1 MPKGNIKV
9 RPEVG
14 VAGCDA
20 EGLVRVSEQFAELEL
35 EMVRRTEITAAQIAA
50 EKADW
55 AKVGAAMGRIYQTL
69 CDEDNAGTMA
79 ALHEIETLLTKRG
92 ILVPLP
98 VPRTREGA
106 PSATPPISQSANQ
119 PISRQEEATDGE

>member
-1 MPKGNIKV
+1 MPKGNIKI

-14 VAGCDA
+14 VAGCDT

-55 AKVGAAMGRIYQTL
+55 SKVGAALGRVYQTL
-69 CDEDNAGTMA
+69 CDEDQEGTLA
-79 ALHEIETLLTKRG
+79 ALHEIEALLSKRG
-92 ILVPLP
+92 VLVPQPTIHLKH
-98 VPRTREGA
+98 EEA
-106 PSATPPISQSANQ
+106 PS
-119 PISRQEEATDGE
+119 DGE

>member
-98 VPRTREGA
+98 IPRVREGA
-106 PSATPPISQSANQ
+106 PSATPPIGQSANQ
-119 PISRQEEATDGE
+119 PGQGEEATDGE

>member
-55 AKVGAAMGRIYQTL
+55 AAVGAAMGRVYQTL
-69 CDEDNAGTMA
+69 CDEDNEGTMA
-79 ALHEIETLLTKRG
+79 ALHAIEVLLTKRG
-92 ILVPLP
+92 ILVPQP
-98 VPRTREGA
+98 VVRPRAEAA
-106 PSATPPISQSANQ
+106 PADS
-119 PISRQEEATDGE
+119 EEATDGE